1 MKDEAREARP
11 LARARAR
18 ETTSTREKST
28 ALFFIQRTLS

>member
-1 MKDEAREARP
+1 MKDEAREARL